1 MNHHLFDEPNPGLQ
15 KGLPDLLRVLDGGDF
30 LHPPFIRGVLAHS
43 GWQGFPVF
51 SPQFPR
57 TFLRVDPAPKKRAS
71 GPTTESKQRPA
82 PFSSEAVVCRQCL
95 HEITA
100 STERTLVNGAH
111 AHTFAN
117 PEGIVFEI
125 VCYKNAHGCAYAGP
139 ASAEFT
145 WFSGYVWRI
154 AVCLNC
160 HVHMGWRFSA
170 PDGHY
175 FHGLIVSRIIVRQA

>member
-1 MNHHLFDEPNPGLQ
+1 MNHHPFDEPRPGLQ
-15 KGLPDLLRVLDGGDF
+15 DGPSDFFRLLDGADLLDSPFIGGDF
-30 LHPPFIRGVLAHS
+30 THS
-43 GWQGFPVF
+43 GWQGFPVL

-57 TFLRVDPAPKKRAS
+57 SFLRVDPGPNQRAS
-71 GPTTESKQRPA
+71 GPTTESKQWPS
-82 PFSSEAVVCRQCL
+82 PLSSESVVCRQCL

-100 STERTLVNGAH
+100 SAESTVVNGAH

-125 VCYKNAHGCAYAGP
+125 VCYKNAHGCAYVGP

-160 HVHMGWRFSA
+160 HVHLGWRFSTS
-170 PDGHY
+170 DGHY